1 MYERSMNK
9 YGPDQL
15 SYYVEDVEK
24 SARDFARLF
33 GAGPFIV
40 MEPVTFDTCVYDGK
54 KIDLR
59 LKVALGHWG
68 DVQVELVQKLSDE
81 AFLSDEVGYGF
92 NHINVTVPNY
102 ESAVE
107 ELLDAGCEIGM
118 YMEVDGMKVA
128 YMRCAATGHF
138 IEIHEPN
145 PSNDATKAA
154 AAAWDGASAFVG

>member
-1 MYERSMNK
+1 MYERLMNK

-15 SYYVEDVEK
+15 SYYVEDAEK

-33 GAGPFIV
+33 GAGPFMV
-40 MEPVTFDTCVYDGK
+40 MEPVTFDTCIYNGK

-68 DVQVELVQKLSDE
+68 NIQVELVQKLSDE
-81 AFLSDEVGYGF
+81 PFLSDEVGFGF
-92 NHINVTVPNY
+92 NHINVTVPDY
-102 ESAVE
+102 ESAVR
-107 ELLDAGCEIGM
+107 ELEDEGCEIGM
-118 YMEVDGMKVA
+118 YMEVGDMKVA
-128 YMRCAATGHF
+128 YMRCASTGHF

-154 AAAWDGASAFVG
+154 ATAWDGKDVFIG